1 MDVTAIVSLISSV
14 GFPIVACGAMAWYV
28 KYQMDINNQQIKALT
43 EEHKAEMLEVTSAL
57 NNNTLALQRLCD
69 KLGGVD
75 SDILSEK

>member
-1 MDVTAIVSLISSV
+1 MDVTMLVSLIGSV

-69 KLGGVD
+69 KLGGEQY
-75 SDILSEK
+75 DIL

>member
-1 MDVTAIVSLISSV
+1 MDITSIVSLIGSL

-69 KLGGVD
+69 KLGGKEN
-75 SDILSEK
+75 DILQ